1 MGNAEK
7 KLEVRSKKSTQVE
20 THPVGRQKNNVHC
33 IFWQPSDG
41 FNVEYNL
48 KKGDWQIFFNLKELS
63 QKLFTRI
70 NLIEKG
76 SSVKVFGLFIGQK
89 TDSMDWDFKIIHQK
103 SQTKAD
109 ILIKGVLD
117 NSAKIQFDGV
127 LAVEPKL
134 TEVESILRHHTFL
147 LSDSAKAL
155 VVPSL
160 EIKSDE
166 AKITHASSLSTLDE
180 EQLFY
185 LYSRN
190 YSYTKAKDLLVQGFL
205 REVEREEK
213 IKSEYE

>member
-1 MGNAEK
+1 MGN
-7 KLEVRSKKSTQVE
+7 QVE
-20 THPVGRQKNNVHC
+20 THPRVRLKDQC
-33 IFWQPSDG
+33 IYWESSDG
-41 FNVEYNL
+41 YDVEYNL
-48 KKGDWQIFFNLKELS
+48 KKGDWQIFFDLKELS

-76 SSVKVFGLFIGQK
+76 SSAKVFGLFIGQK
-89 TDSMDWDFKIIHQK
+89 TDSIDWDFKIYHQK

-117 NSAKIQFDGV
+117 NLATIQFNGV

-134 TEVESILRHHTFL
+134 IEVESILRHHTLL

-166 AKITHASSLSTLDE
+166 AKVTHASSLATLDE

-190 YSYTKAKDLLVQGFL
+190 YSYVKAKDLLVQGFL
-205 REVEREEK
+205 KEVAR
-213 IKSEYE
+213 IKNKVENQG